1 MNSKAGGNTGRWY
14 ELVRADASD
23 DTDEQTHTCAGA
35 ISEAQVWYWLEQIP
49 DPEIPVISIVD
60 LGVVREVHINN
71 RNVSVIIT
79 PTYSGCP
86 AMREITASITTEL
99 TRRGIGNLLLET
111 RIAPAWTT
119 DWMSEAGKAKLED
132 YGIAAPQAAG
142 TPSRCPQCQS
152 TSVEK
157 ISQFGST
164 PCKAQWRCLDCLEPF
179 EYFKC
184 I

>member
-1 MNSKAGGNTGRWY
+1 MSAAPLTVDQLW
-14 ELVRADASD
+14 
-23 DTDEQTHTCAGA
+23 Q
-35 ISEAQVWYWLEQIP
+35 WLKQIP

-60 LGVVREVHINN
+60 LGVVRDITVQDDHV
-71 RNVSVIIT
+71 NVVIT

-86 AMREITASITTEL
+86 AMREIAESITTKL
-99 TRRGIGNLLLET
+99 TGHGVEHLNLET

-119 DWMSEAGKAKLED
+119 DWMSDTGKAKLEA
-132 YGIAAPQAAG
+132 YGIAAPQAKGA
-142 TPSRCPQCQS
+142 PKRCPQCKS
-152 TSVEK
+152 TAVEK

>member
-1 MNSKAGGNTGRWY
+1 MS
-14 ELVRADASD
+14 DAL
-23 DTDEQTHTCAGA
+23 TVE
-35 ISEAQVWYWLEQIP
+35 QVWNWLEEIP

-60 LGVVREVHINN
+60 LGVVRDV
-71 RNVSVIIT
+71 VIKDDQVKVVIT

-86 AMREITASITTEL
+86 AMREIASNITSQL
-99 TRRGIGNLLLET
+99 TRHGIKNLDLET

-119 DWMSEAGKAKLED
+119 DWMSAEGKAKLEG

-142 TPSRCPQCQS
+142 SPKRCPQCQS

-157 ISQFGST
+157 VSQFGST
-164 PCKAQWRCLDCLEPF
+164 PCKALWRCVDCLEPF

>member
-1 MNSKAGGNTGRWY
+1 MSA
-14 ELVRADASD
+14 
-23 DTDEQTHTCAGA
+23 
-35 ISEAQVWYWLEQIP
+35 AQPTVKQIWQWLEQIP

-60 LGVVREVHINN
+60 LGVVRDVCLQGNN
-71 RNVSVIIT
+71 VNVVIT

-86 AMREITASITTEL
+86 AMREIAESITTEL
-99 TRRGIGNLLLET
+99 TDHGIEHFNLET

-119 DWMSEAGKAKLED
+119 DWMSDEGRTKLEA
-132 YGIAAPQAAG
+132 YGIATPQANG
-142 TPSRCPQCQS
+142 GPKHCPQCKS
-152 TSVEK
+152 TTVEK

>member
-1 MNSKAGGNTGRWY
+1 MSA
-14 ELVRADASD
+14 
-23 DTDEQTHTCAGA
+23 QTLTV
-35 ISEAQVWYWLEQIP
+35 EQVWEWLEQIP
-49 DPEIPVISIVD
+49 DPEIPVISIID
-60 LGVVREVHINN
+60 LGVVRDVTLQDDK
-71 RNVSVIIT
+71 VKVVIT

-86 AMREITASITTEL
+86 AMREIAESITSEL
-99 TRRGIGNLLLET
+99 AGRGVRQLSLET

-119 DWMSEAGKAKLED
+119 DWMSDTGKSKLEA
-132 YGIAAPQAAG
+132 YGIAAPQAKG
-142 TPSRCPQCQS
+142 EPKRCPQCKS
-152 TSVEK
+152 TAVEK

>member
-1 MNSKAGGNTGRWY
+1 MSIT
-14 ELVRADASD
+14 
-23 DTDEQTHTCAGA
+23 EQ
-35 ISEAQVWYWLEQIP
+35 QVWQWLENIP

-60 LGVVREVHINN
+60 LGVVRDVKVDKNHV
-71 RNVSVIIT
+71 NVVIT

-86 AMREITASITTEL
+86 AMREIATNITTAL
-99 TRRGIGNLLLET
+99 NGHGIEALDLET
-111 RIAPAWTT
+111 RIAPPWTT
-119 DWMSEAGKAKLED
+119 DWMSEKGKAKLES
-132 YGIAAPQAAG
+132 YGIAAPQSAG
-142 TPSRCPQCQS
+142 GPSRCPQCRS
-152 TSVEK
+152 VNVEK